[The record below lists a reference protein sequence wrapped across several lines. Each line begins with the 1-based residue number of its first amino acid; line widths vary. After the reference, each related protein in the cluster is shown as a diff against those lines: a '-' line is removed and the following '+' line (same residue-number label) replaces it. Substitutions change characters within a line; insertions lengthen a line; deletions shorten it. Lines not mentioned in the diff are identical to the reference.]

1 MLNRL
6 SASAL
11 LKAVIGVMAACVV
24 AILAVSAW
32 TSWQG
37 LQAAGR
43 ITVIADASA
52 SAFKAMH
59 NLRNDRPSTNRLLIG
74 DQVIQ
79 PDMVN
84 FLRSIRGDAMSAMHA
99 TAELLPA
106 IEFADKETLVPA
118 MSRLMQ
124 TLTAL
129 HAESWEAMSQPK
141 ASRRPAL
148 VKEYM
153 ETAEALLQTLETVS
167 ARLAAAVNHYDPV
180 IDQLLAIK
188 QAAWLLRSTSG
199 EASLLVSS
207 GLAAGR
213 MTPEAR
219 QNYTRF
225 VGGIETAWA
234 ALELAAAGGKL
245 PSSLVDAM
253 AMAKTASFDPQ
264 YLALRDRLANALVS
278 GEKAEINATQ
288 WSPIT
293 VPRMGSAVT
302 VAESALEQAKIR
314 ASAQWSAAR
323 EQLILQLSLLA
334 GALALALGGML
345 TVSHRVI
352 DPLHAIRDAM
362 LKVAAGDLSAD
373 AGYAERRDE
382 IGALAGALGVFKQQA
397 IEKARIEQQER
408 DRNLGAAARQ
418 RAIEAHIAAFE
429 AQIRQALNALDT
441 ASDQMR
447 TTSDDMSQVS
457 SQTNTQAHQAAKA
470 SGEASNNVQNVASA
484 SEELSA
490 SINDISRQVTH
501 AASIASRAVEM
512 ARQTDGTVQG
522 LSKTASR
529 IGEVVGLINEIASQT
544 NLLALN
550 ATIEAAR
557 AGHAG
562 KGFAVVASEVKS
574 LAGQTAKATEEI
586 SEQIAAV
593 QKVAMEAIEAIKGI
607 GGIISEVNEVASAI
621 AAAVE
626 QQGAATLEI
635 TRSTQQAAEGT
646 KAVSDNIEGVSV
658 GADAA
663 GAAALNVK
671 SAAGVLGSQA
681 QQLRSQV
688 DEFLGKIRVS

>member
-6 SASAL
+6 GASAL
-11 LKAVIGVMAACVV
+11 LKSVIGVMAACVIAV
-24 AILAVSAW
+24 LSVSAW
-32 TSWQG
+32 TSWQR
-37 LQAAGR
+37 LETAGR
-43 ITVIADASA
+43 ITVIAEASA

-59 NLRNDRPSTNRLLIG
+59 NLRNDRPSTSRLLTS
-74 DQVIQ
+74 DQAMQ
-79 PDMVN
+79 PDMGSY
-84 FLRSIRGDAMSAMHA
+84 LRTIRGDEMPAMRA

-106 IEFADKETLVPA
+106 IEFVDKETLIPA
-118 MSRLMQ
+118 MSRLIQ
-124 TLTAL
+124 TLAAL

-148 VKEYM
+148 LKEYM
-153 ETAEALLQTLETVS
+153 ETAAALLQTLETVS
-167 ARLAAAVNHYDPV
+167 ARLAAAVNHNDPV
-180 IDQLLAIK
+180 IDQLLSIK
-188 QAAWLLRSTSG
+188 QAAWLFRTMSG
-199 EASLLVSS
+199 EASLL
-207 GLAAGR
+207 LATALPIGR

-219 QNYTRF
+219 QNYTRY

-234 ALELAAAGGKL
+234 ALELAAAGKQPAG
-245 PSSLVDAM
+245 LVDAL
-253 AMAKTASFDPQ
+253 ATAKTASFDPQ

-278 GEKAEINATQ
+278 GEKAEIDGAQ

-293 VPRMGSAVT
+293 VGRMAAAVT

-314 ASAQWSAAR
+314 AAAQWSAAR
-323 EQLILQLSLLA
+323 QSLILQLSLLG
-334 GALALALGGML
+334 GALVLALGSMI

-352 DPLHAIRDAM
+352 NPLHAIRDAM
-362 LKVAAGDLSAD
+362 LKVAAGDLSVD
-373 AGYAERRDE
+373 PGYAERRDE

-397 IEKARIEQQER
+397 IEKDLIEQQER

-418 RAIEAHIAAFE
+418 RAVEVHIAAFE
-429 AQIRQALNALDT
+429 AQIRQALNALDS

-457 SQTNTQAHQAAKA
+457 SQTNTQVHQAAKA
-470 SGEASNNVQNVASA
+470 SGEASSNVQKMASA

-490 SINDISRQVTH
+490 SIDDISRQVTH
-501 AASIASRAVEM
+501 AASIASRAVDM
-512 ARQTDGTVQG
+512 ARQTDDTVQG
-522 LSKTASR
+522 LSRTASR
-529 IGEVVGLINEIASQT
+529 IGEVVGLINDIASQT

-557 AGHAG
+557 AGNAG
-562 KGFAVVASEVKS
+562 RGFAVVASEVKS
-574 LAGQTAKATEEI
+574 LAGQTASATEEI

-593 QKVAMEAIEAIKGI
+593 QKVALEAIEAIKGI

-635 TRSTQQAAEGT
+635 TRSTQQAARGT
-646 KAVSDNIEGVSV
+646 KAVSDNIEGVSA

-671 SAAGVLGSQA
+671 SAAGALGSQA
-681 QQLRSQV
+681 QRLRGQV
-688 DEFLGKIRVS
+688 DEFLGKIRAA

>member
-24 AILAVSAW
+24 AVLSVSGW
-32 TSWQG
+32 TSWQR
-37 LQAAGR
+37 LQTAGR
-43 ITVIADASA
+43 ITVIAEASA

-59 NLRNDRPSTNRLLIG
+59 NLRNDRPSTSRLLTS

-79 PDMVN
+79 PDMASY
-84 FLRSIRGDAMSAMHA
+84 LRTIRGDEMPAMRA

-106 IEFADKETLVPA
+106 IDFADKETLIPA
-118 MSRLMQ
+118 LSRLVQ

-141 ASRRPAL
+141 ASRRPGL
-148 VKEYM
+148 LGEYM
-153 ETAEALLQTLETVS
+153 ETAEVLLRTLETVS
-167 ARLAAAVNHYDPV
+167 ARLAAAVNHNDPV
-180 IDQLLAIK
+180 IDQLLSIK
-188 QAAWLLRSTSG
+188 QAAWLFRSMSG
-199 EASLLVSS
+199 EASLL
-207 GLAAGR
+207 LASALPVGR
-213 MTPEAR
+213 MEAR
-219 QNYTRF
+219 QNYTKF

-234 ALELAAAGGKL
+234 ALELAAAGSKL
-245 PSSLVDAM
+245 PSSLVDAL

-264 YLALRDRLANALVS
+264 YLALRDRIANALVS
-278 GEKAEINATQ
+278 GENAEINASQ

-293 VPRMGSAVT
+293 VGRMATAVT

-314 ASAQWSAAR
+314 ASAQWSLAR

-334 GALALALGGML
+334 GALALASGSMM
-345 TVSHRVI
+345 TVGHRVI
-352 DPLHAIRDAM
+352 NPLHAIRDAM
-362 LKVAAGDLSAD
+362 LKVAAGDLSVD

-397 IEKARIEQQER
+397 IEKARIEQHER

-418 RAIEAHIAAFE
+418 QAIEAHIAAFE

-447 TTSDDMSQVS
+447 TTSDDMSLVS
-457 SQTNTQAHQAAKA
+457 SQTNAQVHQAARA

-490 SINDISRQVTH
+490 SISDISRQVTH

-512 ARQTDGTVQG
+512 ARQTDDTVQG

-557 AGHAG
+557 AGDAG

-593 QKVAMEAIEAIKGI
+593 QKVAMEAIQAIKGI
-607 GGIISEVNEVASAI
+607 GGIIGEVNEVASAI
-621 AAAVE
+621 AA
-626 QQGAATLEI
+626 
-635 TRSTQQAAEGT
+635 
-646 KAVSDNIEGVSV
+646 
-658 GADAA
+658 
-663 GAAALNVK
+663 
-671 SAAGVLGSQA
+671 
-681 QQLRSQV
+681 
-688 DEFLGKIRVS
+688 

>member
-6 SASAL
+6 TVSAL
-11 LKAVIGVMAACVV
+11 LKSVIGVMAACVV
-24 AILAVSAW
+24 AVLSVSAW
-32 TSWQG
+32 TSWER

-59 NLRNDRPSTNRLLIG
+59 NLRNDRPSTNRLLTS

-79 PDMVN
+79 PDMIN
-84 FLRSIRGDAMSAMHA
+84 YLRTIRGDEMPAMRAA
-99 TAELLPA
+99 ADLLPA
-106 IEFADKETLVPA
+106 IQFVDKETLVPA
-118 MSRLMQ
+118 LSRLMQ

-129 HAESWEAMSQPK
+129 HVESWEAMSQPK

-148 VKEYM
+148 LKEYM

-167 ARLAAAVNHYDPV
+167 ARLATAVSHNDPV
-180 IDQLLAIK
+180 IDQLLSIK
-188 QAAWLLRSTSG
+188 QDAWLLRSISG
-199 EASLLVSS
+199 EASLLLAS
-207 GLAAGR
+207 GLTVGR

-219 QNYTRF
+219 QNYTKF

-234 ALELAAAGGKL
+234 ALELAAAGSKL
-245 PSSLVDAM
+245 PSSLVDAL
-253 AMAKTASFDPQ
+253 AMAKTANFDPQ
-264 YLALRDRLANALVS
+264 YLALRDRIANALVS
-278 GEKAEINATQ
+278 GEKPEITASQ

-293 VPRMGSAVT
+293 VGRMGSAVT
-302 VAESALEQAKIR
+302 VAEHALEEAKIR

-323 EQLILQLSLLA
+323 ESLILQLSLLA
-334 GALALALGGML
+334 GALALALGSMM
-345 TVSHRVI
+345 TVSRRVI
-352 DPLHAIRDAM
+352 DPLRAIRDAM
-362 LKVAAGDLSAD
+362 LKVAAGDLSVE
-373 AGYAERRDE
+373 AGYAERLDE
-382 IGALAGALGVFKQQA
+382 IGALAGALGVFKQHA
-397 IEKARIEQQER
+397 IEKARIELQER
-408 DRNLGAAARQ
+408 DRNLGTAARQ
-418 RAIEAHIAAFE
+418 QAIEAHIALFE
-429 AQIRQALNALDT
+429 DQIRHALNALDT

-447 TTSDDMSQVS
+447 TASDDMAQVS
-457 SQTNTQAHQAAKA
+457 TQTNTRVHMAAKA
-470 SGEASNNVQNVASA
+470 AGEASTNVRSVASA

-501 AASIASRAVEM
+501 AANIAGRAVDK
-512 ARQTDGTVQG
+512 ARQTDDTVQG

-529 IGEVVGLINEIASQT
+529 IGEVVGLINDIASQT

-557 AGHAG
+557 AGEAG

-574 LAGQTAKATEEI
+574 LASQTANATEEI

-635 TRSTQQAAEGT
+635 TRSTQQAAQGT

-681 QQLRSQV
+681 QRLRGQV
-688 DEFLGKIRVS
+688 DEFLGKIRAA

>member
-6 SASAL
+6 TVSAL
-11 LKAVIGVMAACVV
+11 LKSVIGVMAACVV
-24 AILAVSAW
+24 AVLSVSAW
-32 TSWQG
+32 TSWER

-59 NLRNDRPSTNRLLIG
+59 NLRNDRPSTNRLLTS

-79 PDMVN
+79 PDMIN
-84 FLRSIRGDAMSAMHA
+84 YLRTIRGEEMPAMRAA
-99 TAELLPA
+99 ADLLPA
-106 IEFADKETLVPA
+106 IQFVDKETLVPA
-118 MSRLMQ
+118 LSRLMQ

-129 HAESWEAMSQPK
+129 HVESWEAMSQPK

-148 VKEYM
+148 LKEYM

-167 ARLAAAVNHYDPV
+167 ARLATAVSHNDPV

-188 QAAWLLRSTSG
+188 QDAWLLRSISG
-199 EASLLVSS
+199 EASLLLAS
-207 GLAAGR
+207 GLTVGR

-219 QNYTRF
+219 QNYTKF

-234 ALELAAAGGKL
+234 ALELAAAGSKL
-245 PSSLVDAM
+245 PSSLVDAL
-253 AMAKTASFDPQ
+253 AMAKTANFDPQ
-264 YLALRDRLANALVS
+264 YLALRDRIANALVS
-278 GEKAEINATQ
+278 GEKPEITASQ

-293 VPRMGSAVT
+293 VGRMGSAVT
-302 VAESALEQAKIR
+302 VAEHALEEAKIW

-323 EQLILQLSLLA
+323 ESLILQLSLLA
-334 GALALALGGML
+334 GALALALGGMM
-345 TVSHRVI
+345 TVSRRVI

-362 LKVAAGDLSAD
+362 LKVAGGDLSVE
-373 AGYAERRDE
+373 AGYAERLDE
-382 IGALAGALGVFKQQA
+382 IGTLAGALGVFKQHA
-397 IEKARIEQQER
+397 IEKARIELQER
-408 DRNLGAAARQ
+408 DRNLGTAARQ
-418 RAIEAHIAAFE
+418 QAIEAHIALFE
-429 AQIRQALNALDT
+429 DQIRHALNALDT

-447 TTSDDMSQVS
+447 TASDDMAQVS
-457 SQTNTQAHQAAKA
+457 TQTNTRVHMAAKA
-470 SGEASNNVQNVASA
+470 AGEASTNVRSVASA

-501 AASIASRAVEM
+501 AANIAGRAVDK
-512 ARQTDGTVQG
+512 ARQTDDTVQG

-529 IGEVVGLINEIASQT
+529 IGEVVGLINDIASQT

-557 AGHAG
+557 AGEAG

-574 LAGQTAKATEEI
+574 LASQTANATEEI

-635 TRSTQQAAEGT
+635 TRSTQQAAQGT

-681 QQLRSQV
+681 QRLRGQV
-688 DEFLGKIRVS
+688 DEFLGKIRAA

>member
-6 SASAL
+6 TVSAL
-11 LKAVIGVMAACVV
+11 LKSVIGVMAACVV
-24 AILAVSAW
+24 AVLSVSAW
-32 TSWQG
+32 TSWER
-37 LQAAGR
+37 LQVAGR

-59 NLRNDRPSTNRLLIG
+59 NLRNDRPSTSRLLTS

-79 PDMVN
+79 PDMIN
-84 FLRSIRGDAMSAMHA
+84 YLRTIRGDEMPAMRAA
-99 TAELLPA
+99 ADLLPA
-106 IEFADKETLVPA
+106 IQFVDKETLVPA
-118 MSRLMQ
+118 LSRLMQ

-129 HAESWEAMSQPK
+129 HVESWEAMSQPK

-148 VKEYM
+148 LKEYM

-167 ARLAAAVNHYDPV
+167 ARLATAVSHNDPV

-188 QAAWLLRSTSG
+188 QDAWLLRSISG
-199 EASLLVSS
+199 EASLLLAS
-207 GLAAGR
+207 GLTVGR

-219 QNYTRF
+219 QNYTKF

-234 ALELAAAGGKL
+234 ALELAAAGSKL
-245 PSSLVDAM
+245 PTGLVDAL
-253 AMAKTASFDPQ
+253 AKAKTANFDPQ
-264 YLALRDRLANALVS
+264 YLALRDRIANALVS
-278 GEKAEINATQ
+278 GEKPEITASQ

-293 VPRMGSAVT
+293 VGRMGSAVT
-302 VAESALEQAKIR
+302 VAEHALEEAKIR

-323 EQLILQLSLLA
+323 ESLILQLSLLA
-334 GALALALGGML
+334 GALALALGGMM
-345 TVSHRVI
+345 TVSRRVI

-362 LKVAAGDLSAD
+362 LKVAAGDLSVE
-373 AGYAERRDE
+373 AGYAERLDE
-382 IGALAGALGVFKQQA
+382 IGALAGALGVFKQHA
-397 IEKARIEQQER
+397 IEKARIELQER
-408 DRNLGAAARQ
+408 DRNLGTAARQ
-418 RAIEAHIAAFE
+418 QAIEAHIALFE
-429 AQIRQALNALDT
+429 DQIRHALNALDT

-447 TTSDDMSQVS
+447 AASDDMAQVS
-457 SQTNTQAHQAAKA
+457 TQTNTRVHMAAKA
-470 SGEASNNVQNVASA
+470 AGEASTNVRSVASA

-501 AASIASRAVEM
+501 AANIAGRAVDK
-512 ARQTDGTVQG
+512 ARQTDDTVQG

-529 IGEVVGLINEIASQT
+529 IGEVVGLINDIASQT

-557 AGHAG
+557 AGEAG

-574 LAGQTAKATEEI
+574 LASQTANATEEI

-635 TRSTQQAAEGT
+635 TRSTQQAAQGT

-681 QQLRSQV
+681 QRLRGQV
-688 DEFLGKIRVS
+688 DEFLGKIRAA